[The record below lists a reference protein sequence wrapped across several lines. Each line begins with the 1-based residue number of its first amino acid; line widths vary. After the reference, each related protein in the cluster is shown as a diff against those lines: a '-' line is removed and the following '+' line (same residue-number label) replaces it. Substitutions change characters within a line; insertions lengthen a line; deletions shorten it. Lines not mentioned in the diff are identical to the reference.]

1 MIFDFKMEYFRHK
14 ARLVAG
20 GHVMETPSTIMYMR
34 VVLRETVIIALTLAY
49 LNDLPVK
56 VVDIQNAC
64 ITAPSTEKICT
75 VLG

>member
-1 MIFDFKMEYFRHK
+1 MIFDVKMEYFRHK
-14 ARLVAG
+14 ARLVSG
-20 GHVMETPSTIMYMR
+20 GHVMETPATIMYVR

-56 VVDIQNAC
+56 VVDIQNAY